1 MVAAL
6 SGIIET
12 LMKHHLAS
20 LHHTIPT
27 ALSGIGQV
35 LRQPRYAASALVG
48 ALGFA
53 WLIFLLTNGGFYGA
67 LLVSR
72 LPLVD
77 KLGVI
82 GTMFIEIARQAA
94 TSLTGA
100 LLVLVSILQGISLAL
115 IIFTAR
121 HNKRNQQ
128 TTQQLSLSGI
138 ASVAAAIGLGCV
150 PCGTSLILPIVA
162 VFFSGAAAASAAT
175 VASTIMLIIAL
186 GLSLFSLYRSGQIAA
201 IYITLVQQEE
211 HHAVKTNRG

>member
-1 MVAAL
+1 M
-6 SGIIET
+6 
-12 LMKHHLAS
+12 
-20 LHHTIPT
+20 
-27 ALSGIGQV
+27 
-35 LRQPRYAASALVG
+35 RQPRYAVGALVG

-67 LLVSR
+67 LLMSR
-72 LPLVD
+72 LPFVD

-82 GTMFIEIARQAA
+82 GTMFAEIARQAV
-94 TSLTGA
+94 TSPTGV
-100 LLVLVSILQGISLAL
+100 LLVLVSVLQGISLTL

-128 TTQQLSLSGI
+128 TTQQLGLSGI

-175 VASTIMLIIAL
+175 VASTIVLIIAL
-186 GLSLFSLYRSGQIAA
+186 GLSLFSLYQSGQIAA
-201 IYITLVQQEE
+201 IYITLAQQEE
-211 HHAVKTNRG
+211 HHAVTTNRG

>member
-1 MVAAL
+1 
-6 SGIIET
+6 
-12 LMKHHLAS
+12 MKHRFSSLRHAS
-20 LHHTIPT
+20 LA

-35 LRQPRYAASALVG
+35 LRQPRYAAGALVG

-67 LLVSR
+67 LLMSR

-77 KLGVI
+77 KLSVI
-82 GTMFIEIARQAA
+82 GTMFAEIARQTT

-100 LLVLVSILQGISLAL
+100 LLVLVSVLQGISLTL

-121 HNKRNQQ
+121 HNKHNQQ
-128 TTQQLSLSGI
+128 TTQQLGLSGI

-175 VASTIMLIIAL
+175 VASTIVLIIAL

-201 IYITLVQQEE
+201 IYITLAQQEE
-211 HHAVKTNRG
+211 HHAVTTNRG

>member
-1 MVAAL
+1 ML
-6 SGIIET
+6 SGIIKT
-12 LMKHHLAS
+12 LMKHRLSS
-20 LHHTIPT
+20 LRHTTLT

-35 LRQPRYAASALVG
+35 LRQPRYAAGALVG

-67 LLVSR
+67 LLMSR
-72 LPLVD
+72 LPFVD

-82 GTMFIEIARQAA
+82 GTMFVEIVRQAA

-138 ASVAAAIGLGCV
+138 ASIAAAIGLGCV

-175 VASTIMLIIAL
+175 VASTIVLIIAL
-186 GLSLFSLYRSGQIAA
+186 GLSLFSLYRSGQIAT
-201 IYITLVQQEE
+201 IYITLAQQEE
-211 HHAVKTNRG
+211 HHAVTTNRG

>member
-1 MVAAL
+1 
-6 SGIIET
+6 
-12 LMKHHLAS
+12 MKHHLSS
-20 LHHTIPT
+20 LHHATLT
-27 ALSGIGQV
+27 ALSGISQV
-35 LRQPRYAASALVG
+35 LRQPRYAVGALVG

-67 LLVSR
+67 LLMSR
-72 LPLVD
+72 LPFVD

-82 GTMFIEIARQAA
+82 GTMFAEIARQAV
-94 TSLTGA
+94 TSPTGA
-100 LLVLVSILQGISLAL
+100 LLVLVSVLQGISLAL

-128 TTQQLSLSGI
+128 TTQQLGLSGV

-175 VASTIMLIIAL
+175 VASTIVLIIAL

-201 IYITLVQQEE
+201 IYITLAQQEE
-211 HHAVKTNRG
+211 HHAVTTNRG

>member
-1 MVAAL
+1 
-6 SGIIET
+6 
-12 LMKHHLAS
+12 MKHRFSSLRHAS
-20 LHHTIPT
+20 LA

-35 LRQPRYAASALVG
+35 LRQPRYAAGALVG

-67 LLVSR
+67 LLMSR

-77 KLGVI
+77 KLSVI
-82 GTMFIEIARQAA
+82 GTMFAEIARQAA

-100 LLVLVSILQGISLAL
+100 LLVLVSVLQGISLAL

-128 TTQQLSLSGI
+128 TTQQLGLSGV

-175 VASTIMLIIAL
+175 VASTIVLVIAL
-186 GLSLFSLYRSGQIAA
+186 GLSLFSLYRSGQIAT
-201 IYITLVQQEE
+201 IYITLAQQEE
-211 HHAVKTNRG
+211 HHAVTTNRG

>member
-1 MVAAL
+1 
-6 SGIIET
+6 
-12 LMKHHLAS
+12 MKHHLAS
-20 LHHTIPT
+20 LHHATLT

-35 LRQPRYAASALVG
+35 LRQPRYAAGALVG

-67 LLVSR
+67 LLMSR
-72 LPLVD
+72 LPFVD

-82 GTMFIEIARQAA
+82 GTMFAEIARQAV
-94 TSLTGA
+94 TSPTGV
-100 LLVLVSILQGISLAL
+100 LLVLVSVLQGISLTL

-128 TTQQLSLSGI
+128 TTQQLSLSSI

-175 VASTIMLIIAL
+175 VASTIVLIIAL

-201 IYITLVQQEE
+201 IYITLAQQEE
-211 HHAVKTNRG
+211 HHAVTTNRG

>member
-1 MVAAL
+1 
-6 SGIIET
+6 
-12 LMKHHLAS
+12 MKHRFSS
-20 LHHTIPT
+20 LRHTTFT

-35 LRQPRYAASALVG
+35 LRQPRYAAGALVG

-67 LLVSR
+67 LLMSR

-82 GTMFIEIARQAA
+82 GTMLAEIARQAA

-100 LLVLVSILQGISLAL
+100 LRVLVSILQGISLAL

-128 TTQQLSLSGI
+128 TTQQLGLSGI

-175 VASTIMLIIAL
+175 VASTIVLIIAL
-186 GLSLFSLYRSGQIAA
+186 GLCLFSLYRSGQIAA
-201 IYITLVQQEE
+201 IYITLAQQEE

>member
-1 MVAAL
+1 
-6 SGIIET
+6 
-12 LMKHHLAS
+12 MKHHLSS
-20 LHHTIPT
+20 LHLATLT
-27 ALSGIGQV
+27 ALSGISQV
-35 LRQPRYAASALVG
+35 LRQPRYAVGALVG

-67 LLVSR
+67 LLMSR
-72 LPLVD
+72 LPLID

-115 IIFTAR
+115 IIFTAQ

-128 TTQQLSLSGI
+128 TTQQLGLSGI
-138 ASVAAAIGLGCV
+138 ASVAAAIVLGCV

-175 VASTIMLIIAL
+175 VASTIVLIIAL

-201 IYITLVQQEE
+201 IYITLAQQEE

>member
-1 MVAAL
+1 
-6 SGIIET
+6 
-12 LMKHHLAS
+12 MKHRLSS
-20 LHHTIPT
+20 LRHATLT

-35 LRQPRYAASALVG
+35 LHQPRYAAGALVG
-48 ALGFA
+48 TLGFA

-67 LLVSR
+67 LLMSR
-72 LPLVD
+72 LPPID

-82 GTMFIEIARQAA
+82 GTMFIEITRQAA

-100 LLVLVSILQGISLAL
+100 LLVLVSMLQGISLAL
-115 IIFTAR
+115 IIFTAQ
-121 HNKRNQQ
+121 HNKHNQQ
-128 TTQQLSLSGI
+128 TTQQLGLSGI

-175 VASTIMLIIAL
+175 VASTIVLVIAL

-201 IYITLVQQEE
+201 IYITLAQQEE
-211 HHAVKTNRG
+211 HHAVTTNRG

>member
-1 MVAAL
+1 
-6 SGIIET
+6 
-12 LMKHHLAS
+12 MKHHLAS
-20 LHHTIPT
+20 LHHATLT

-35 LRQPRYAASALVG
+35 LRQPRYAAGALVG

-67 LLVSR
+67 LLMSR
-72 LPLVD
+72 LPFVD

-82 GTMFIEIARQAA
+82 GTMFAEIARQAV
-94 TSLTGA
+94 TSPTGV
-100 LLVLVSILQGISLAL
+100 LLVLVSVLQGISLTL

-128 TTQQLSLSGI
+128 TTQQLGLSGI

-162 VFFSGAAAASAAT
+162 VFFSGAAATSAAT

>member
-1 MVAAL
+1 ML
-6 SGIIET
+6 SGIIKT
-12 LMKHHLAS
+12 LMKRRLSS
-20 LHHTIPT
+20 LRHATLT

-35 LRQPRYAASALVG
+35 LRQPRYAASTLVG

-53 WLIFLLTNGGFYGA
+53 WLIFLLTNSGFYGA
-67 LLVSR
+67 LLMSR

-82 GTMFIEIARQAA
+82 GTMFAEIARQAV

-100 LLVLVSILQGISLAL
+100 LLVLVSVLQGISLAL
-115 IIFTAR
+115 IIFTTR

-128 TTQQLSLSGI
+128 TRQQLGLSGI

-175 VASTIMLIIAL
+175 VASTIVLVIAL

-201 IYITLVQQEE
+201 IYITLAQQEE
-211 HHAVKTNRG
+211 HHAVTTNRG

>member
-1 MVAAL
+1 
-6 SGIIET
+6 
-12 LMKHHLAS
+12 MKHRLSS
-20 LHHTIPT
+20 LRHATLT

-35 LRQPRYAASALVG
+35 LRQPRYAVGALVG

-67 LLVSR
+67 LLMSR
-72 LPLVD
+72 LPLID

-82 GTMFIEIARQAA
+82 GTMLAEIARQAA
-94 TSLTGA
+94 MSLTGA

-115 IIFTAR
+115 IIFTAQ

-128 TTQQLSLSGI
+128 TTQQLGLSGI

-175 VASTIMLIIAL
+175 VASTIVLIIAL
-186 GLSLFSLYRSGQIAA
+186 GLSLFSLYRSGQIAT
-201 IYITLVQQEE
+201 IYITLAQQEE
-211 HHAVKTNRG
+211 HHAVTTNRG

>member
-1 MVAAL
+1 ML
-6 SGIIET
+6 SGIIKT
-12 LMKHHLAS
+12 LMKQRLPS
-20 LHHTIPT
+20 LRHATLT

-35 LRQPRYAASALVG
+35 LRQPRYVAGALVS

-53 WLIFLLTNGGFYGA
+53 WLIFLLTNGGFYGT
-67 LLVSR
+67 LLMSR
-72 LPLVD
+72 LPLID

-82 GTMFIEIARQAA
+82 GTMFVEIARQAA

-115 IIFTAR
+115 IIFTAQR
-121 HNKRNQQ
+121 NKRNQQ
-128 TTQQLSLSGI
+128 TTQQLGLSGV

-175 VASTIMLIIAL
+175 VASTIVLIIAL

-201 IYITLVQQEE
+201 IYITLAQQEE
-211 HHAVKTNRG
+211 HHAVTTNRG

>member
-1 MVAAL
+1 ML
-6 SGIIET
+6 SGIIKI
-12 LMKHHLAS
+12 LMRHRLSS
-20 LHHTIPT
+20 LRHNIPT
-27 ALSGIGQV
+27 ALCGIIQV
-35 LRQPRYAASALVG
+35 LRRPRYVASALVG

-67 LLVSR
+67 LLMSR
-72 LPLVD
+72 LPLID

-128 TTQQLSLSGI
+128 TTQQLGLSGI

-175 VASTIMLIIAL
+175 VASTIVLIIAL

-201 IYITLVQQEE
+201 IYITLAQQEE
-211 HHAVKTNRG
+211 HHAVTTNRG

>member
-1 MVAAL
+1 
-6 SGIIET
+6 
-12 LMKHHLAS
+12 MKHRFSSLRHAS
-20 LHHTIPT
+20 LA

-35 LRQPRYAASALVG
+35 LRQPRYAAGALVG

-67 LLVSR
+67 LLMSR

-77 KLGVI
+77 KLSVI
-82 GTMFIEIARQAA
+82 GTMFAEITRQTT

-100 LLVLVSILQGISLAL
+100 LLVLVSVLQGISLTL

-121 HNKRNQQ
+121 HNKHNQQ
-128 TTQQLSLSGI
+128 TTQQLGLSGI

-175 VASTIMLIIAL
+175 VASTIVLIIAL

-201 IYITLVQQEE
+201 IYITLAQQEE
-211 HHAVKTNRG
+211 HHAVTTNRG

>member
-1 MVAAL
+1 
-6 SGIIET
+6 
-12 LMKHHLAS
+12 MKHRLSS
-20 LHHTIPT
+20 LRHATFT

-35 LRQPRYAASALVG
+35 LCQPRYAAGALVG

-67 LLVSR
+67 LLMSR

-82 GTMFIEIARQAA
+82 GTMFAEIARQVA
-94 TSLTGA
+94 TSPTGA
-100 LLVLVSILQGISLAL
+100 LLVLVSVLQGISLAL

-128 TTQQLSLSGI
+128 TTQQLGLSGI

-175 VASTIMLIIAL
+175 VASTLVLIIAL

-201 IYITLVQQEE
+201 IYITLAQQEE
-211 HHAVKTNRG
+211 HHAVTTNRG

>member
-1 MVAAL
+1 
-6 SGIIET
+6 
-12 LMKHHLAS
+12 MKHHLAS
-20 LHHTIPT
+20 LHHATLT

-35 LRQPRYAASALVG
+35 LRQPRYAAGALVG

-67 LLVSR
+67 LLMSR
-72 LPLVD
+72 LPFVD

-82 GTMFIEIARQAA
+82 GTMFAEIARQAV
-94 TSLTGA
+94 TSPTGV
-100 LLVLVSILQGISLAL
+100 LLVLVSVLQGISLTL

-175 VASTIMLIIAL
+175 VASTIVLIIAL

-201 IYITLVQQEE
+201 IYITLAQQEE
-211 HHAVKTNRG
+211 HHAVTTNRG

>member
-1 MVAAL
+1 
-6 SGIIET
+6 
-12 LMKHHLAS
+12 MKHRLSSPRHA
-20 LHHTIPT
+20 TFT
-27 ALSGIGQV
+27 ALNGISQV
-35 LRQPRYAASALVG
+35 LRQPRYAAGTVVG

-67 LLVSR
+67 LLMSR
-72 LPLVD
+72 LPLID

-82 GTMFIEIARQAA
+82 GTMLAEIARQAA

-100 LLVLVSILQGISLAL
+100 LLVLVSILQGISLTL

-121 HNKRNQQ
+121 RNKRNQQ
-128 TTQQLSLSGI
+128 TTQQLGLSGI

-175 VASTIMLIIAL
+175 VASTIVLIIAL

-201 IYITLVQQEE
+201 IYITLAQQEE
-211 HHAVKTNRG
+211 HHAVTTNRS

>member
-1 MVAAL
+1 ML
-6 SGIIET
+6 SGIIKT
-12 LMKHHLAS
+12 LMKHRLSSLRHAS
-20 LHHTIPT
+20 LA

-67 LLVSR
+67 LLMSR
-72 LPLVD
+72 LPLID

-128 TTQQLSLSGI
+128 TTQQLGLSGI

-175 VASTIMLIIAL
+175 VASTIVLIIAL

-201 IYITLVQQEE
+201 IYITLAQQEE
-211 HHAVKTNRG
+211 HHAVTTNRG

>member
-1 MVAAL
+1 
-6 SGIIET
+6 
-12 LMKHHLAS
+12 MKYRFSS
-20 LHHTIPT
+20 LRHTTFT

-35 LRQPRYAASALVG
+35 LRQPRYAAGALVG

-72 LPLVD
+72 LPFVD

-82 GTMFIEIARQAA
+82 GTMFAEIARQAA

-100 LLVLVSILQGISLAL
+100 LLVLVSILQGVSLAL

-128 TTQQLSLSGI
+128 TTQQLSLSGV

-175 VASTIMLIIAL
+175 VASTIVLIIAL

-201 IYITLVQQEE
+201 IYITLAQQEE
-211 HHAVKTNRG
+211 HHAVTTNRG

>member
-1 MVAAL
+1 
-6 SGIIET
+6 
-12 LMKHHLAS
+12 MKHRFSS
-20 LHHTIPT
+20 LRHATFT

-35 LRQPRYAASALVG
+35 LRQPRYAAGALVS

-53 WLIFLLTNGGFYGA
+53 WLIFLLTNGGFYGS
-67 LLVSR
+67 LLMSR

-82 GTMFIEIARQAA
+82 GTMFAEIARQAA

-100 LLVLVSILQGISLAL
+100 LLVLVSVLQGISLAL

-121 HNKRNQQ
+121 RNKRNQQ

-175 VASTIMLIIAL
+175 VASTIVLIIAL

-201 IYITLVQQEE
+201 IYITLAQQEE
-211 HHAVKTNRG
+211 HHAVTTNRG

>member
-1 MVAAL
+1 
-6 SGIIET
+6 
-12 LMKHHLAS
+12 MKHRFSSLRHAS
-20 LHHTIPT
+20 LA

-35 LRQPRYAASALVG
+35 LRQPRYAAGALVG

-67 LLVSR
+67 LLMSR

-77 KLGVI
+77 KLSVI
-82 GTMFIEIARQAA
+82 GTMFAEIARQTT

-100 LLVLVSILQGISLAL
+100 LLVLVSVLQGISLTL

-121 HNKRNQQ
+121 HNKHNQQ
-128 TTQQLSLSGI
+128 TTQQLGLSGI

-175 VASTIMLIIAL
+175 VASTIVLVIAL

-201 IYITLVQQEE
+201 IYITLAQQEE
-211 HHAVKTNRG
+211 HHAVTTNRG

>member
-1 MVAAL
+1 ML
-6 SGIIET
+6 SGIIKT
-12 LMKHHLAS
+12 LMKHRLSS
-20 LHHTIPT
+20 LRHATFT

-35 LRQPRYAASALVG
+35 LHQPRYAAGALVG

-67 LLVSR
+67 LLMSR

-82 GTMFIEIARQAA
+82 GTMFAEIARQAA

-100 LLVLVSILQGISLAL
+100 LLVLVSILQGVSLAL
-115 IIFTAR
+115 IIFTAQ
-121 HNKRNQQ
+121 HNKHNQQ

-175 VASTIMLIIAL
+175 VASTIVLVIAL

-201 IYITLVQQEE
+201 IYITLAQQEE
-211 HHAVKTNRG
+211 HHAVTTNRG

>member
-1 MVAAL
+1 
-6 SGIIET
+6 
-12 LMKHHLAS
+12 MKHHFSS
-20 LHHTIPT
+20 LRHATLT

-35 LRQPRYAASALVG
+35 LRQPRYAAGALVG

-67 LLVSR
+67 LLMSR
-72 LPLVD
+72 LPFVD

-82 GTMFIEIARQAA
+82 GTMFAEIARQAA

-100 LLVLVSILQGISLAL
+100 LLVLVSMLQGISLTL

-121 HNKRNQQ
+121 HNKRNQL
-128 TTQQLSLSGI
+128 TTKQLGLSGI
-138 ASVAAAIGLGCV
+138 ASIAAAIGLGCV

-175 VASTIMLIIAL
+175 VASTIVLVIAL

-201 IYITLVQQEE
+201 IYITLAQQEE
-211 HHAVKTNRG
+211 HHAVTTNRG

>member
-1 MVAAL
+1 ML
-6 SGIIET
+6 SGIIKT

-20 LHHTIPT
+20 LHHTIST

-35 LRQPRYAASALVG
+35 LRQPRYAVGALVG

-67 LLVSR
+67 LLMSR
-72 LPLVD
+72 LPLID

-100 LLVLVSILQGISLAL
+100 LLVLVSVLQGISLAL

-128 TTQQLSLSGI
+128 TTQQLGLSGI

-175 VASTIMLIIAL
+175 VASTIVLIIAL

-201 IYITLVQQEE
+201 IYITLAQQEE
-211 HHAVKTNRG
+211 HHAVTTNRG

>member
-1 MVAAL
+1 M
-6 SGIIET
+6 
-12 LMKHHLAS
+12 
-20 LHHTIPT
+20 
-27 ALSGIGQV
+27 
-35 LRQPRYAASALVG
+35 LRQPRYAAGALVS

-67 LLVSR
+67 LLMSR
-72 LPLVD
+72 LPLID

-82 GTMFIEIARQAA
+82 GTMFTEIARQAA

-100 LLVLVSILQGISLAL
+100 LLVLVSMLQGISLTL

-128 TTQQLSLSGI
+128 TTQQLGLSGI

-175 VASTIMLIIAL
+175 VASTIVLVIAL

-201 IYITLVQQEE
+201 IYITLAQQEE
-211 HHAVKTNRG
+211 HHAVTTNRG

>member
-1 MVAAL
+1 MKHHLSSLHLATLIAL
-6 SGIIET
+6 SGI
-12 LMKHHLAS
+12 S
-20 LHHTIPT
+20 
-27 ALSGIGQV
+27 QV
-35 LRQPRYAASALVG
+35 LRQPRYAVGALVG

-67 LLVSR
+67 LLMSR
-72 LPLVD
+72 LPLID

-100 LLVLVSILQGISLAL
+100 LLVLVSVLQGISLAL

-128 TTQQLSLSGI
+128 TTQQLGLSGI

-162 VFFSGAAAASAAT
+162 VFFSGAAAASAAM
-175 VASTIMLIIAL
+175 VASTIVLIIAL

-201 IYITLVQQEE
+201 IYITLAQQEE
-211 HHAVKTNRG
+211 HHAVTTNRG

>member
-1 MVAAL
+1 
-6 SGIIET
+6 
-12 LMKHHLAS
+12 MKHRFSSLRHAS
-20 LHHTIPT
+20 LA

-35 LRQPRYAASALVG
+35 LRQPRYAAGALVG

-67 LLVSR
+67 LLMSR

-100 LLVLVSILQGISLAL
+100 LLVLVSVLQGISLAL

-128 TTQQLSLSGI
+128 TTQQLGLSGV
-138 ASVAAAIGLGCV
+138 ASIAAAIGLGCV

-162 VFFSGAAAASAAT
+162 VFFSGAAAASAAM
-175 VASTIMLIIAL
+175 VASTIVLIIAL

-201 IYITLVQQEE
+201 IYITLAQQEE
-211 HHAVKTNRG
+211 HHAVTTNRG

>member
-1 MVAAL
+1 
-6 SGIIET
+6 
-12 LMKHHLAS
+12 MKHHLAS

-35 LRQPRYAASALVG
+35 LRQPWYAASALVG

-67 LLVSR
+67 LLMSR
-72 LPLVD
+72 LPFVD

-82 GTMFIEIARQAA
+82 GTMFAEIARQAV
-94 TSLTGA
+94 TSPTGA
-100 LLVLVSILQGISLAL
+100 LLGLVSILQGISLAL

-162 VFFSGAAAASAAT
+162 VFFSGAATASAAT
-175 VASTIMLIIAL
+175 VASTIVLIIAL

-201 IYITLVQQEE
+201 IYITLAQQEE
-211 HHAVKTNRG
+211 HHAVTTNRG

>member
-1 MVAAL
+1 
-6 SGIIET
+6 
-12 LMKHHLAS
+12 MKHRLSSLRHAS
-20 LHHTIPT
+20 LT

-35 LRQPRYAASALVG
+35 LCRPRYAASALVG

-67 LLVSR
+67 LLMSR

-77 KLGVI
+77 KLSVI
-82 GTMFIEIARQAA
+82 GTMFAEITRQTT

-100 LLVLVSILQGISLAL
+100 LLVLVSVLQGISLAL

-175 VASTIMLIIAL
+175 VASTIVLIIAL

-201 IYITLVQQEE
+201 IYITLAQQEE
-211 HHAVKTNRG
+211 HHAVTTNRG

>member
-1 MVAAL
+1 
-6 SGIIET
+6 
-12 LMKHHLAS
+12 MKHRLSSLRHAS
-20 LHHTIPT
+20 LA

-35 LRQPRYAASALVG
+35 LRQPRYAAGALVG

-67 LLVSR
+67 LLMSR
-72 LPLVD
+72 LPFVD

-82 GTMFIEIARQAA
+82 GTMLAEIARQAA

-100 LLVLVSILQGISLAL
+100 LLVLVSVLQGISLAL

-121 HNKRNQQ
+121 RNKRNQQ
-128 TTQQLSLSGI
+128 TTQQLGLSGV

-175 VASTIMLIIAL
+175 VASTIVLIIAL

-201 IYITLVQQEE
+201 IYITIAQQEE
-211 HHAVKTNRG
+211 HHAVTTNRG

>member
-1 MVAAL
+1 
-6 SGIIET
+6 
-12 LMKHHLAS
+12 MKHCLSS
-20 LHHTIPT
+20 LRHATLT
-27 ALSGIGQV
+27 ALSSIGQV
-35 LRQPRYAASALVG
+35 LRQPRYAAGALVG

-67 LLVSR
+67 LLMSR
-72 LPLVD
+72 LPLID
-77 KLGVI
+77 KLGII

-94 TSLTGA
+94 TSLTGT
-100 LLVLVSILQGISLAL
+100 LLVLVSVLQGVSLTL

-121 HNKRNQQ
+121 RNKRNQQ
-128 TTQQLSLSGI
+128 TTQQLGLSGI

-175 VASTIMLIIAL
+175 VGSTIVLVIAL

-201 IYITLVQQEE
+201 IYITLAQQEE
-211 HHAVKTNRG
+211 HHAVTTNRG

>member
-1 MVAAL
+1 
-6 SGIIET
+6 
-12 LMKHHLAS
+12 MKHHLSS
-20 LHHTIPT
+20 LHHATLT

-35 LRQPRYAASALVG
+35 LRQPRYAAGALVG

-67 LLVSR
+67 LLMSR

-82 GTMFIEIARQAA
+82 GTMFTEIARQAT
-94 TSLTGA
+94 TSLTGT
-100 LLVLVSILQGISLAL
+100 LLVLVSILQGTSLAL

-128 TTQQLSLSGI
+128 TTQQLGLSGI

-175 VASTIMLIIAL
+175 VASTIVLVIAL
-186 GLSLFSLYRSGQIAA
+186 GLSLFSLYRSGQIAT
-201 IYITLVQQEE
+201 IYITLAQQEE
-211 HHAVKTNRG
+211 HHAVTTNRG

>member
-1 MVAAL
+1 
-6 SGIIET
+6 
-12 LMKHHLAS
+12 MKHHLSS
-20 LHHTIPT
+20 LHHATLT
-27 ALSGIGQV
+27 ALSGISQV
-35 LRQPRYAASALVG
+35 LRQPRYAVGALVG

-94 TSLTGA
+94 TSLTGT
-100 LLVLVSILQGISLAL
+100 LLVLVSVLQGISLAL
-115 IIFTAR
+115 IIFTAQ

-128 TTQQLSLSGI
+128 TTQQLGLSGV
-138 ASVAAAIGLGCV
+138 ASIAAAIGLGCV

-162 VFFSGAAAASAAT
+162 VFFSGAAAASAAM
-175 VASTIMLIIAL
+175 VASTIVLIIAL

-201 IYITLVQQEE
+201 IYITLAQQEE
-211 HHAVKTNRG
+211 HHAVTTNRG

>member
-1 MVAAL
+1 M
-6 SGIIET
+6 
-12 LMKHHLAS
+12 
-20 LHHTIPT
+20 
-27 ALSGIGQV
+27 
-35 LRQPRYAASALVG
+35 ASALVG

-67 LLVSR
+67 LLMSR
-72 LPLVD
+72 LPLID

-100 LLVLVSILQGISLAL
+100 LLVLVSILQGISLTL

-121 HNKRNQQ
+121 RNKRNQQ
-128 TTQQLSLSGI
+128 TTQQLGLSGI

-175 VASTIMLIIAL
+175 VASTIVLIIAL

-201 IYITLVQQEE
+201 IYITLAQQEE

>member
-1 MVAAL
+1 
-6 SGIIET
+6 
-12 LMKHHLAS
+12 MKHHLSS
-20 LHHTIPT
+20 LHLATLT
-27 ALSGIGQV
+27 ALSGISQV
-35 LRQPRYAASALVG
+35 LRQPRYAVGALVG

-67 LLVSR
+67 LLMSR

-100 LLVLVSILQGISLAL
+100 LLVLVSVLQGISLAL

-128 TTQQLSLSGI
+128 TTQQLGLSGV
-138 ASVAAAIGLGCV
+138 ASIAAAIGLGCV

-162 VFFSGAAAASAAT
+162 VFFSGAAAASAAM
-175 VASTIMLIIAL
+175 VASTIVLIIAL

-201 IYITLVQQEE
+201 IYITLAQQEE
-211 HHAVKTNRG
+211 HHAVTTNRG